1 MKKFLKR
8 DKPLL
13 QKNDVEGF
21 QPKSKSITRPISQ
34 PGMDADAI
42 VRSHTETS
50 IDRLLGAE
58 KWSEVKDIFVQ
69 EQKYLLQDSAL
80 LEIDKKIAE
89 FRAIQNSD
97 SQILQYLQEH
107 RRLIENARESGIEN
121 AWDNLQKYIASR
133 NDSAAED
140 SFRFESLR
148 FHQGQKSQRTFMII
162 QKFLIAPSW
171 NITFEILRAESKT
184 LLSDF
189 AINILVNFELA
200 AQKNSSL
207 ADQAELSYLTEH
219 RELLDFAKKFG
230 VEEAIAVFNE
240 KIQKQRDEQ
249 SSQVVIRVNQDELQ
263 KIILLIRE
271 FLSTQNWSETY
282 AMLKKEQETLLAPV
296 TRYIFQ
302 GFIDG
307 QERAEHSERKTV
319 YLRMHLKLL
328 QMAAEIGVE
337 KAWATFTEMM
347 GIHLAGEELDLPAEQ
362 TIDDTEL
369 AEIQNTIQLARGV
382 LDNFL
387 SVSTWTDA
395 KNIFL
400 QNFDML
406 TSNFVIA
413 FLSAQADQLQT
424 SGSERDLYAMNI
436 LLQEAKLFIRAREI
450 GPEKAWEEFENNLQ

>member
-13 QKNDVEGF
+13 QKNDVEDF

-34 PGMDADAI
+34 PGMGAEAI
-42 VRSHTETS
+42 VRSHTEAS
-50 IDRLLGAE
+50 VDRLLGAE

-69 EQKYLLQDSAL
+69 EQKYLLHDSAL

-89 FRAIQNSD
+89 FRAIQNTD
-97 SQILQYLQEH
+97 SSILQYLQEH

-121 AWDNLQKYIASR
+121 AWNNLQKNIAQR
-133 NDSAAED
+133 NDSIAED
-140 SFRFESLR
+140 SFRFESLM

-171 NITFEILRAESKT
+171 DITFKILKAESKI

-189 AINILVNFELA
+189 TIKILVNFELA
-200 AQKNSSL
+200 ARKNSSL
-207 ADQAELSYLTEH
+207 ADQAELNFLIEH
-219 RELLDFAKKFG
+219 RELLEFARKFG
-230 VEEAIAVFNE
+230 VEKAIEVYKE
-240 KIQKQRDEQ
+240 KIQKQN
-249 SSQVVIRVNQDELQ
+249 SQIVIRINQDELN
-263 KIILLIRE
+263 KIIELIRK
-271 FLSTQNWSETY
+271 FLSTQNWNETY
-282 AMLKKEQETLLAPV
+282 AMLKREQETLLAQV

-307 QERAEHSERKTV
+307 QEQTEHSERKTV

-328 QMAAEIGVE
+328 EMAANIGVE

-347 GIHLAGEELDLPAEQ
+347 GIHVAGEELDLPAEQ
-362 TIDDTEL
+362 TIDDTEMS
-369 AEIQNTIQLARGV
+369 EILNSIQLARGV

-387 SVSTWTDA
+387 SVPTWRDA
-395 KNIFL
+395 KSIFM
-400 QNFDML
+400 QNFDL
-406 TSNFVIA
+406 HTSHFVIA
-413 FLSAQADQLQT
+413 FLSAQADQLQAT
-424 SGSERDLYAMNI
+424 GNERDVYAMNI